1 MLKIPL
7 IHLKDKQ
14 AFARLGSIPRLL
26 GNPVELGKDLK
37 DRGCKLIHIIDE
49 DAMKGMTKNLDV
61 YSALTFFIN
70 VQVECAPQEQIVR
83 KLLSLRCRVVLPP
96 DVDISGYDENNLLVA
111 NLPPGY
117 KGKADGFKDVI
128 VRSEAD
134 AERMIK
140 LKKRV
145 MLLGEAGKTKYLWGL
160 ITPLSL

>member
-37 DRGCKLIHIIDE
+37 DQGCKLIHIVDE

-61 YSALTFFIN
+61 YGALTFFIN
-70 VQVECAPQEQIVR
+70 VQVECAPKEEIVR

-96 DVDISGYDENNLLVA
+96 EADISGYEEKNLLVA
-111 NLPPGY
+111 NLPSGY
-117 KGKADGFKDVI
+117 KGNAEGFRDVI
-128 VRSEAD
+128 VRTDEEAQ
-134 AERMIK
+134 RMVK

-145 MLLGEAGKTKYLWGL
+145 MLLGGAGKAKSLWGT